1 MIYILYAFV
10 RSLCLGL
17 FVLRYPV
24 LTLQSVSS
32 MGEVT
37 SAAVILFVPSVV
49 SGSELGFTSS
59 RATQLLPP
67 HPPET
72 DGDGD
77 VVDPN
82 RRSALLRRNRL
93 AVKKR
98 RGGCMV
104 KNTRWLGMCGLAPPV
119 LSKGRLRRARWIVLS
134 VDRGSV
140 VIVCSVG
147 PDLHLSLHE
156 ECMHGVPFRMTGDLR
171 PCLI

>member
-93 AVKKR
+93 AVKKKKR
-98 RGGCMV
+98 RLHGEKHAV
-104 KNTRWLGMCGLAPPV
+104 AWDVWPR
-119 LSKGRLRRARWIVLS
+119 SS
-134 VDRGSV
+134 
-140 VIVCSVG
+140 CSVKGTLETSEMDRLVRG
-147 PDLHLSLHE
+147 PWLCCYCLLSRPRLASIAARG
-156 ECMHGVPFRMTGDLR
+156 MHARGTFPDDR
-171 PCLI
+171 

>member
-1 MIYILYAFV
+1 
-10 RSLCLGL
+10 
-17 FVLRYPV
+17 
-24 LTLQSVSS
+24 

-82 RRSALLRRNRL
+82 RRSSSVATAWRL
-93 AVKKR
+93 KK
-98 RGGCMV
+98 
-104 KNTRWLGMCGLAPPV
+104 
-119 LSKGRLRRARWIVLS
+119 
-134 VDRGSV
+134 
-140 VIVCSVG
+140 
-147 PDLHLSLHE
+147 E
-156 ECMHGVPFRMTGDLR
+156 EEVAW
-171 PCLI
+171 